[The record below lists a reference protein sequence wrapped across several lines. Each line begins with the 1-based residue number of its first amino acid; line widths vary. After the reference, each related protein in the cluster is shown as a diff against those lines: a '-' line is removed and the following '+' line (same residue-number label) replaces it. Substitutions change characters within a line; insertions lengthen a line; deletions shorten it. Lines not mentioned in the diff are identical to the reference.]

1 MDTTFW
7 RSSGPLMT
15 LWIPGSHI
23 CRFSHQQ
30 IVNIVHNR
38 YTVGWGWLRCGIG
51 RYRKVRVLV
60 AQSRLT
66 LCNPT
71 NCSPPGSSVHGIL
84 QARMLEW
91 VAIPFFRSSWPR
103 NGSGVCC
110 IAGRFLTIW
119 SHQGSPGP
127 IVFGDSGT
135 VSQAVEC
142 AGCGSHT
149 DGIPVLSLCDVRLWA
164 SYVTSPRFVE

>member
-30 IVNIVHNR
+30 IVNVVHDE
-38 YTVGWGWLRCGIG
+38 YTVGWGWSRCGIG
-51 RYRKVRVLV
+51 RYRKVRLLV

-119 SHQGSPGP
+119 ATGEAQDPSYLEIRGQCHKQWSVQGVEATQMESQFCHF
-127 IVFGDSGT
+127 VMWDFGQ
-135 VSQAVEC
+135 VM
-142 AGCGSHT
+142 
-149 DGIPVLSLCDVRLWA
+149 
-164 SYVTSPRFVE
+164 